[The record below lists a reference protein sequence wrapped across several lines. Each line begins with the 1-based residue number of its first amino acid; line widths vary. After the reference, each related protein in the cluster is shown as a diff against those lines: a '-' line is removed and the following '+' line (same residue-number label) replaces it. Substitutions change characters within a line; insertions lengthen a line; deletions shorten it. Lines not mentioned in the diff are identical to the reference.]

1 MSESVFIIII
11 NIIIIIIIVVVVVV
25 KLFNVLY
32 LFGGGGCHFNH
43 RMSSHSIYNLK
54 CARNYICWLK
64 KENIYPVIICVS
76 SDGHC

>member
-11 NIIIIIIIVVVVVV
+11 NIIIIIIVVVVV

-32 LFGGGGCHFNH
+32 LFLGGGDCHFNH

-54 CARNYICWLK
+54 CATNYICWLK
-64 KENIYPVIICVS
+64 KKKYLSRDYMCIF
-76 SDGHC
+76 